1 MGRIVA
7 VVALTLVVSA
17 MTTRLISIRTNAAD
31 MIPLSVLLD
40 EYRRDGAF
48 SPDNTRR
55 AKESDLEAFE
65 KFLAESLQVRFSA
78 VLIEDVSQ
86 KAIEAFRDERLKVE
100 SPATVA
106 RRLSTLKHLFR
117 AGAKKHGFSDPSE
130 SVQKPAVSLSDF
142 KALSDVQIA
151 TLRQHPSDRVPR
163 VRFLLELLTLTG
175 LRASEARNARLGDIS
190 DDFRFLDVVGKG
202 GKRRI
207 VPIVP
212 ALLSE
217 LNLYMRWRYQ
227 WTTRPEY
234 PLLLSKTAAT
244 RNKPESWRVNSKTLW
259 RDVHD
264 AAIDVGIE
272 NHLAHPHAL
281 RHTFARRSLAH
292 LSLIY
297 GAAEALNILR
307 LTMGH
312 STISTTMLYLT
323 EGREALF
330 NALAE
335 VA

>member
-17 MTTRLISIRTNAAD
+17 MTTRLISIRTNAAE

-40 EYRRDGAF
+40 EYRREGAF

-65 KFLAESLQVRFSA
+65 KFLAESLQVRFS
-78 VLIEDVSQ
+78 
-86 KAIEAFRDERLKVE
+86 
-100 SPATVA
+100 
-106 RRLSTLKHLFR
+106 
-117 AGAKKHGFSDPSE
+117 
-130 SVQKPAVSLSDF
+130 
-142 KALSDVQIA
+142 
-151 TLRQHPSDRVPR
+151 
-163 VRFLLELLTLTG
+163 
-175 LRASEARNARLGDIS
+175 NARLGDIS

-264 AAIDVGIE
+264 AAVDVGIE

-312 STISTTMLYLT
+312 STINTTMLYLT